1 MPIKDFAYQTPRG
14 KAQAFDT
21 PAEKCVI
28 TKQQRGDVL

>member
-1 MPIKDFAYQTPRG
+1 MPIKISHIKTRVG
-14 KAQAFDT
+14 RQAFDT